1 MPKKNKNIIQNSVAL
16 TTHLL
21 VIGFLSSFLFVLTA
35 VASGISPGDVIALA
49 NTSREKAGL
58 TPLSANRALTEAAQ
72 AKANDMLKNDYFAH
86 TSPTGVDPW
95 YWIKKEGYQYKA
107 AGENLAINFTSAKE
121 QHSAWMNSS
130 SHRDNILNG
139 RYQEIGVAVVKG
151 KIDGQESI
159 VTVELFGTPLYG
171 AVDHPAAVPPAVQK
185 APAAIKGVETQALP
199 ASVPADTANALP
211 IESQPASEP
220 TVQKNIPVAA
230 VPSGGMAGLEKS
242 FPVFVVLILFSL
254 IAPSAAMLFKA
265 GQSLAIAIRDK
276 HTAIAAALQESQP
289 PILARPH
296 HHMRI

>member
-139 RYQEIGVAVVKG
+139 RYQEIGVAVVKR
-151 KIDGQESI
+151 K
-159 VTVELFGTPLYG
+159 
-171 AVDHPAAVPPAVQK
+171 K
-185 APAAIKGVETQALP
+185 K
-199 ASVPADTANALP
+199 
-211 IESQPASEP
+211 
-220 TVQKNIPVAA
+220 
-230 VPSGGMAGLEKS
+230 
-242 FPVFVVLILFSL
+242 
-254 IAPSAAMLFKA
+254 
-265 GQSLAIAIRDK
+265 
-276 HTAIAAALQESQP
+276 
-289 PILARPH
+289 
-296 HHMRI
+296 